1 MARAVYSGLPIGN
14 SGFSGGNTE
23 WRGEAWPA
31 KARHGLAR
39 PGKARA
45 VYSGLPIGN
54 SGFSG
59 GNTKRHGLAG
69 QGLARRG
76 EAWLG
81 KARAGNSGKGMAFTS
96 VATLI

>member
-1 MARAVYSGLPIGN
+1 MAR
-14 SGFSGGNTE
+14 
-23 WRGEAWPA
+23 R
-31 KARHGLAR
+31 
-39 PGKARA
+39 GKARA

-59 GNTKRHGLAG
+59 GNTERRGWAWRGEAG
-69 QGLARRG
+69 QGTVRI
-76 EAWLG
+76 G